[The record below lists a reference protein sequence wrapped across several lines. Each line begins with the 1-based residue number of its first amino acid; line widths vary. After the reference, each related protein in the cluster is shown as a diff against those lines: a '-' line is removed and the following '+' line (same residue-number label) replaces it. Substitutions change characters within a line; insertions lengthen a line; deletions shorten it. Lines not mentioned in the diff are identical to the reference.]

1 MKALPG
7 RKDGAVTGESSDD
20 NDRDLILSMRM
31 DAMLNSSPASFL
43 SIVGALIAVYVY
55 WTPSVAFG
63 LIAWLTCIVAVA
75 LTNLLSTLL
84 YARGLPSGWNA
95 RSWARF
101 VCVMH
106 LLSGLT
112 WGVGG
117 GWMLSFANEH
127 QALVTV
133 SIGLAAVTVSI
144 PSVVHLPAYNLFQ
157 LPIFW
162 SYAVGALFSSLQ
174 FGWPIAIGFF
184 LLGAFAIVIGRVLG
198 YQLATALRLS
208 IENRRLAQHLA
219 ERSAALEVANRELEI
234 ESHTDPLTGLANRRR
249 LMSFA
254 RALRGR
260 CAVMILDID
269 HFKSYNDTFGHV
281 EGDACLVTVA
291 KTLIGSVRPEHD
303 LVARL
308 GGEEFAVVLSD
319 VGQEGALERAE
330 AIRANVQAL
339 QTSGPQRLRR
349 RVTVSIGVS
358 TREADRPKSLSDLME
373 EADAAVYRAKSEGRN
388 QVCFDDRPQAQDVA

>member
-7 RKDGAVTGESSDD
+7 RKDSAVSGELSDD
-20 NDRDLILSMRM
+20 NERDLILSMRM

-43 SIVGALIAVYVY
+43 SIVGGLVAVYVY
-55 WTPSVAFG
+55 WAPSVAFG
-63 LIAWLTCIVAVA
+63 LIAWLACIVAVA

-84 YARGLPSGWNA
+84 YARGLPSAWNA

-106 LLSGLT
+106 LLSGLA

-174 FGWPIAIGFF
+174 YSWPIAIGFF

-198 YQLATALRLS
+198 YQLSTALRLS
-208 IENRRLAQHLA
+208 IENKRLAQHLE
-219 ERSAALEVANRELEI
+219 ERSAALEAANRELEI

-254 RALRGR
+254 RAVRGR
-260 CAVMILDID
+260 CALMILDID

-291 KTLIGSVRPEHD
+291 RTLVGSVRPEHD

-308 GGEEFAVVLSD
+308 GGEEFAVVLGD
-319 VGQEGALERAE
+319 VSTQEALARAE
-330 AIRANVQAL
+330 TIRANVQAL
-339 QTSGPQRLRR
+339 PTSGAQRVRR

-358 TREADRPKSLSDLME
+358 IREAERPKSLSDLME
-373 EADAAVYRAKSEGRN
+373 EADAAVYRAKSDGRN
-388 QVCFDDRPQAQDVA
+388 RVCLDSRPQTQHVA

>member
-1 MKALPG
+1 MI
-7 RKDGAVTGESSDD
+7 GELACK
-20 NDRDLILSMRM
+20 NERDVILSMRM

-43 SIVGALIAVYVY
+43 SVVGALIAVYVY
-55 WTPSVAFG
+55 WSPPVAIG
-63 LIAWLTCIVAVA
+63 LVLWLTCIVAVA
-75 LTNLLSTLL
+75 ATNLLSTIL
-84 YARGLPSGWNA
+84 YARGLPSGWTA
-95 RSWARF
+95 HSWARF
-101 VCVMH
+101 VCIMH
-106 LLSGLT
+106 LLSGLA

-117 GWMLSFANEH
+117 GWMLSFADEH
-127 QALVTV
+127 QALVTL

-144 PSVVHLPAYNLFQ
+144 PSVVYLPAYNLFH

-162 SYAVGALFSSLQ
+162 SYAVGLVMSSLQ
-174 FGWPIAIGFF
+174 FNWLIAIGFF
-184 LLGAFAIVIGRVLG
+184 LLGAFAVAIGRVLG
-198 YQLATALRLS
+198 HQLSTALRLS
-208 IENRRLAQHLA
+208 IENKRLAQHLE

-249 LMSFA
+249 LINFS
-254 RALRGR
+254 RAVRGR
-260 CAVMILDID
+260 CAVMIVDID
-269 HFKSYNDTFGHV
+269 HFKSYNDSFGHV

-291 KTLIGSVRPEHD
+291 RTLVRSVRPKHD

-339 QTSGPQRLRR
+339 QRSGPQRLRR

-388 QVCFDDRPQAQDVA
+388 QVCFDDSPQAQDVA

>member
-1 MKALPG
+1 M
-7 RKDGAVTGESSDD
+7 TGELADAEE
-20 NDRDLILSMRM
+20 RDLILSMRM

-43 SIVGALIAVYVY
+43 SIVGGLVAVYVY
-55 WTPSVAFG
+55 WAPSVAFG
-63 LIAWLTCIVAVA
+63 LIAWLACIVAVA

-106 LLSGLT
+106 LLSGLA

-174 FGWPIAIGFF
+174 YSWPIAIGFF

-198 YQLATALRLS
+198 YQLSTALRLS
-208 IENRRLAQHLA
+208 IENKRLAQHLE
-219 ERSAALEVANRELEI
+219 ERSAALEAANRELEI

-254 RALRGR
+254 RAVRGR

-291 KTLIGSVRPEHD
+291 RTLVGSVRPEHD

-308 GGEEFAVVLSD
+308 GGEEFAVVVGD
-319 VGQEGALERAE
+319 VSTQEALARAE
-330 AIRANVQAL
+330 TIRTNVQAL
-339 QTSGPQRLRR
+339 PTSGAQRVRR

-358 TREADRPKSLSDLME
+358 IREAERPKSLSDLME
-373 EADAAVYRAKSEGRN
+373 EADAAVYRAKSDGRN
-388 QVCFDDRPQAQDVA
+388 RVCLDSRPQAQHVA

>member
-1 MKALPG
+1 M
-7 RKDGAVTGESSDD
+7 TGELADAEE
-20 NDRDLILSMRM
+20 RDLILSMRM

-43 SIVGALIAVYVY
+43 SIVGGLVAVYVY
-55 WTPSVAFG
+55 WAPSVAFG
-63 LIAWLTCIVAVA
+63 LIAWLACIVAVA

-106 LLSGLT
+106 LLSGLA

-174 FGWPIAIGFF
+174 YSWPIAIGFF

-198 YQLATALRLS
+198 YQLSTALRLS
-208 IENRRLAQHLA
+208 IENKRLAQHLE
-219 ERSAALEVANRELEI
+219 ERSAALEAANRELEI

-254 RALRGR
+254 RAVRGR

-291 KTLIGSVRPEHD
+291 RTLVGSVRPEHD

-308 GGEEFAVVLSD
+308 GGEEFAVVLGD
-319 VGQEGALERAE
+319 VSTQEALARAE
-330 AIRANVQAL
+330 TIRANVQAL
-339 QTSGPQRLRR
+339 PTSGAQRVRR

-358 TREADRPKSLSDLME
+358 IREAERPKSLSDLME
-373 EADAAVYRAKSEGRN
+373 EADAAVYRAKSDGRN
-388 QVCFDDRPQAQDVA
+388 RVCLDSRPQAQHVA